1 MSLPT
6 FFSSNVSDNLKP
18 FRTFEIIIASVCI
31 TIPIFLRIADP
42 CTHGFRCSI
51 SDYAYM
57 DRSYIFGMLL
67 CIAAMLFIF
76 NGAVYFYK
84 HQSFEM
90 MTPGKWYNVVLGVS
104 LLMVILLPYKE
115 FKYPHYTFASI
126 FFGFNAFVIGFF
138 HQRKYR
144 VISRILAVAT
154 LTSLGLHFAFKK
166 EISLFWGEWLSLIVI
181 GVHFI
186 LMADGIISLDLE
198 EREAN
203 ENK

>member
-1 MSLPT
+1 MSVST
-6 FFSSNVSDNLKP
+6 FFSANVADNLKP
-18 FRTFEIIIASVCI
+18 FRAFEIIIASVCI
-31 TIPIFLRIADP
+31 TIPIFLRLADP
-42 CTHGFRCSI
+42 CTAGFRSSI

-76 NGAVYFYK
+76 NGAVYFYRQ
-84 HQSFEM
+84 QSFEM

-104 LLMVILLPYKE
+104 LLIVILLPYRE
-115 FKYPHYTFASI
+115 FICPHYIFAGI

-154 LTSLGLHFAFKK
+154 VAGLGLHFLFKK

-186 LMADGIISLDLE
+186 LMADGVISLDLE

>member
-1 MSLPT
+1 
-6 FFSSNVSDNLKP
+6 
-18 FRTFEIIIASVCI
+18 
-31 TIPIFLRIADP
+31 
-42 CTHGFRCSI
+42 
-51 SDYAYM
+51 
-57 DRSYIFGMLL
+57 
-67 CIAAMLFIF
+67 
-76 NGAVYFYK
+76 
-84 HQSFEM
+84 
-90 MTPGKWYNVVLGVS
+90 
-104 LLMVILLPYKE
+104 
-115 FKYPHYTFASI
+115 
-126 FFGFNAFVIGFF
+126 VIGFF

-186 LMADGIISLDLE
+186 LMADGVISLDLE